1 MLFQIFVKIVN
12 YIFNNVL
19 MKSFNNSHQ
28 KSMEQKTFIY
38 LKVSHTIENRGAV
51 VQFSF
56 NLIESPKFR
65 APITNYTHPRLQAL
79 IKGPLD
85 IQADGS
91 TYDLPIC
98 NCTIYLIHRKAT
110 ISDWPRHFRWE
121 PELLFSFVSNSAR

>member
-98 NCTIYLIHRKAT
+98 TCTIYLIHE
-110 ISDWPRHFRWE
+110 SDNFRLAETLSPE

>member
-1 MLFQIFVKIVN
+1 
-12 YIFNNVL
+12 
-19 MKSFNNSHQ
+19 
-28 KSMEQKTFIY
+28 MEQKTFIY

-98 NCTIYLIHRKAT
+98 NCTIYLIHE
-110 ISDWPRHFRWE
+110 SDNFRLAETLSPE

>member
-38 LKVSHTIENRGAV
+38 LKVSHTIENRAAV

-98 NCTIYLIHRKAT
+98 NCTIYLIHE
-110 ISDWPRHFRWE
+110 SDNFRLAETLSPE